1 MYVEEELRKLGA
13 ELREEGNKKVVRFMD
28 YEFWAE
34 GTTLYL
40 PVPLPTGKESLDD
53 LVEMGIRY
61 ARASR
66 MVQVM
71 GPPVEYALSGATLL
85 IIKRFKDED
94 QLWYNLINGLKSIE
108 TLRYFL

>member
-1 MYVEEELRKLGA
+1 
-13 ELREEGNKKVVRFMD
+13 
-28 YEFWAE
+28 
-34 GTTLYL
+34 
-40 PVPLPTGKESLDD
+40 
-53 LVEMGIRY
+53 
-61 ARASR
+61 
-66 MVQVM
+66 M